1 MSPIAMSRDLCFLG
15 LALGVT
21 EQLFVLDARLFFD
34 SLDFTHKRM
43 WTTDA

>member
-15 LALGVT
+15 FAPDVAAR
-21 EQLFVLDARLFFD
+21 LFVLDARLFFD

-43 WTTDA
+43 RATDA